1 MIDAGSVEFAHA
13 RIWARWG
20 ARPSEALWQRIE
32 TTRELAGVLELA
44 RGSSLA
50 RWLQGLEARVA
61 PHEPPGPH
69 AIEYAL
75 RGAWRARVAEVA
87 AWMPPAWAA
96 ALRWCIWLAELPL
109 VQALARG
116 APAPAWAAAD
126 AALRVL
132 LTPAAERAALRG
144 DAADACALLD
154 AARAAPEHTL
164 AAWLAAWRA
173 RLPAQ
178 AGRGMLLHELLPL
191 VQAHAAALAA
201 PALVDAWALR
211 QALQARLALL
221 LRRCVVEPGAAFV
234 YLALA
239 ALELERLRGE
249 LVRRAAF
256 AQRGPSP

>member
-1 MIDAGSVEFAHA
+1 MIGAGSVAFAHA

-20 ARPSEALWQRIE
+20 ARPDAALWQRIE

-44 RGSSLA
+44 RGSSLG
-50 RWLQGLEARVA
+50 RWLEGLEAHAA
-61 PHEPPGPH
+61 PHERHEPH
-69 AIEYAL
+69 AIERVL
-75 RGAWRARVAEVA
+75 RRAWRARVAEVA

-116 APAPAWAAAD
+116 APAPAWVADD

-154 AARAAPEHTL
+154 AASAAPQQTL
-164 AAWLAAWRA
+164 AAWLETWHA
-173 RLPAQ
+173 RLPAR
-178 AGRGMLLHELLPL
+178 AARGMLLHELLPL
-191 VQAHAAALAA
+191 LQAHAAALAA

-211 QALQARLALL
+211 QALQARLVLL
-221 LRRCVVEPGAAFV
+221 LRRSVAEPGAAFV

-256 AQRGPSP
+256 PQRGSAP